1 MSSSDHIPAVLGEGK
16 AYLNGKEYDF
26 SKFYAPESG
35 DPFTEATGSDAVT
48 AVAEA
53 KERKLMPGDYISSEV
68 RESFMQAV
76 LKTGEKSQSDDA

>member
-1 MSSSDHIPAVLGEGK
+1 MSSSDHILAVLGEGK
-16 AYLNGKEYDF
+16 TYLNGKEYDF
-26 SKFYAPESG
+26 SKFYAPAPG
-35 DPFTEATGSDAVT
+35 DPFAEATGSDAVP

-76 LKTGEKSQSDDA
+76 LKTSEKPQSDDA

>member
-35 DPFTEATGSDAVT
+35 DPFAEATGSDAVT

-68 RESFMQAV
+68 RESFMQTV
-76 LKTGEKSQSDDA
+76 SSMSEKSQSDDA

>member
-26 SKFYAPESG
+26 SKFYASESG

-76 LKTGEKSQSDDA
+76 LKMSEKSQSDDV